1 VNQSL
6 FLHMVSRSD
15 PLAEL
20 AYFVVVAGGLG
31 FVVIVVLGKRGSAS
45 GAAKRDWKSTFGM
58 LLQGAGYAICFGF
71 FRGYFSP
78 FLPMS
83 KPAEEILTG
92 VTIALVIVSVWLCW
106 AAARTLGKQWAL
118 VARVIEGHE
127 LITAGPYAIVRNPIY
142 LSMLGM
148 YLASALAVSRWQA
161 LLGGLIVFLA
171 GTMIRIRTE
180 EKLLRDTFGAQFDD
194 YARRVPALLPRLLR

>member
-1 VNQSL
+1 MNQSL
-6 FLHMVSRSD
+6 FLHVAFRSD
-15 PLAEL
+15 PLAEF
-20 AYFVVVAGGLG
+20 AYFVVLAGWLG
-31 FVVIVVLGKRGSAS
+31 FAVILVLGKRGSAR
-45 GAAKRDWKSTFGM
+45 GAAKRDVKSTVGM
-58 LLQGAGYAICFGF
+58 LLQGASYAICFGF
-71 FRGYFSP
+71 FRMYFWP
-78 FLPMS
+78 FLPMP
-83 KPAEEILTG
+83 KAAEEVLTG
-92 VTIALVIVSVWLCW
+92 VTVVLVIVSVWLCW

-118 VARVIEGHE
+118 VARVIEGHD
-127 LITAGPYAIVRNPIY
+127 LITAGPYASVRNPIY

-171 GTMIRIRTE
+171 GTAIRIRTE

>member
-6 FLHMVSRSD
+6 FLHAAVRSD

-20 AYFVVVAGGLG
+20 AYFVVLAGWLG
-31 FVVIVVLGKRGSAS
+31 FIAIVFIGKRGSTP

-58 LLQGAGYAICFGF
+58 LLQGAAYAICFGF
-71 FRGYFSP
+71 FRPYFSP

-83 KPAEEILTG
+83 KPAEVILTG
-92 VTIALVIVSVWLCW
+92 VTIALVIVAVWLCW

-148 YLASALAVSRWQA
+148 YVASVLAVGRWQT

-180 EKLLRDTFGAQFDD
+180 EKLLREAFGAQFDD

>member
-1 VNQSL
+1 MSIA
-6 FLHMVSRSD
+6 FRSD

-20 AYFVVVAGGLG
+20 SYFVVLAGWLG
-31 FVVIVVLGKRGSAS
+31 FAVIVVLGKRDSAS
-45 GAAKRDWKSTFGM
+45 GAAKRDVRSTVGM

-71 FRGYFSP
+71 FRRYFSP

-83 KPAEEILTG
+83 KAAEEILTG

-127 LITAGPYAIVRNPIY
+127 LVMTGPYAIVRNPIY

-161 LLGGLIVFLA
+161 LLGGLVVFLA
-171 GTMIRIRTE
+171 GTAIRIRTE
-180 EKLLRDTFGAQFDD
+180 EKLLRDAFGAKFDD
-194 YARRVPALLPRLLR
+194 YARRVPALLPWLLR

>member
-1 VNQSL
+1 MA
-6 FLHMVSRSD
+6 FRSD

-20 AYFVVVAGGLG
+20 AYFVVLAGWLG
-31 FVVIVVLGKRGSAS
+31 FVVIMVLGKRGSAS
-45 GAAKRDWKSTFGM
+45 GAAKRDVKSTVGM

-71 FRGYFSP
+71 FRTFFSP

-83 KPAEEILTG
+83 KFAEEILTG

-148 YLASALAVSRWQA
+148 FLASALAVSRWQA

-171 GTMIRIRTE
+171 GTAIRIRTE
-180 EKLLRDTFGAQFDD
+180 EKLLRETFAARFDD

>member
-1 VNQSL
+1 ML
-6 FLHMVSRSD
+6 SD

-20 AYFVVVAGGLG
+20 AYFVVLAGWLG
-31 FVVIVVLGKRGSAS
+31 FVIILILGKRGSAS
-45 GAAKRDWKSTFGM
+45 GIAKRDVKSTLGM
-58 LLQGAGYAICFGF
+58 LLQGSGYAICFGF
-71 FRGYFSP
+71 FRRYFSP

-83 KPAEEILTG
+83 KPAEELLTG
-92 VTIALVIVSVWLCW
+92 MTVALVIASVWLCW

-127 LITAGPYAIVRNPIY
+127 LVTTGPYAIVRNPIY

-161 LLGGLIVFLA
+161 LLGGLVVFLA
-171 GTMIRIRTE
+171 GTAIRVRAE
-180 EKLLRDTFGAQFDD
+180 ERLLRETFGAAFDD
-194 YARRVPALLPRLLR
+194 YARRVPAFLPRLFR

>member
-1 VNQSL
+1 MNQSL
-6 FLHMVSRSD
+6 FLHVAFHSD

-20 AYFVVVAGGLG
+20 AYFVVLAGWLG
-31 FVVIVVLGKRGSAS
+31 FVVILVLGKRGSAP
-45 GAAKRDWKSTFGM
+45 GAAKRDVKSALGM
-58 LLQGAGYAICFGF
+58 LLQGASYAICFGF
-71 FRGYFSP
+71 FRTYFSP
-78 FLPMS
+78 FLPMP
-83 KPAEEILTG
+83 KAAEEVLTG
-92 VTIALVIVSVWLCW
+92 VTVVLVIVSVWLCW

-148 YLASALAVSRWQA
+148 YLASALAVSRWRA

-171 GTMIRIRTE
+171 GTAIRIRTE
-180 EKLLRDTFGAQFDD
+180 EKLLRETFRAQFDD
-194 YARRVPALLPRLLR
+194 YARRVPALLTRLLR